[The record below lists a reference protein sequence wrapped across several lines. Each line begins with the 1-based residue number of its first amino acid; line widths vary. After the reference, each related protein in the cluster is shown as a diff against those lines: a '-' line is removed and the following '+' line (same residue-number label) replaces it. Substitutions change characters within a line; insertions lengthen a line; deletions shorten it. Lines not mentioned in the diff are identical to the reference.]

1 MVPESH
7 DEASDG
13 ADGSHECGG
22 LRDGYSEPDD
32 WHLTAGIR
40 AHGRRGGHARRPPD
54 YLAAAANR
62 APTTSSPATPPPGK
76 GVGFVLSH
84 EQFRTD
90 QLVAQARAAEEA
102 GFQYVWASDHI
113 QPWQD
118 NEGHSMF
125 PWLTLALVG
134 NNTSRISFGTGVTCP
149 TYRYHPATVAQA
161 FASLA
166 ILSPGRV
173 FLGLGTGE
181 RLNEQAATNAF
192 GNYTERHDR
201 LVEAIGLIRQL
212 WSGYANL
219 VRRPLFSD
227 ERLEAL
233 RRAVQARRRSS
244 WPPAGPKAQHWP
256 VSTATAGSP
265 RPAISRTPKL
275 LAAFS
280 AGAQTAGR
288 DPASLGKRAELFAVV
303 GDNAE
308 AARAAALWRFTAG
321 AVDQPNPV
329 EIQRA
334 AESNPI
340 DKVLANWTVGT
351 DPATHINAVQAV
363 LDAGAVPFLHFPQDH
378 PITAIQFYRTNVLP
392 KLH

>member
-1 MVPESH
+1 MTGHSRRTFGRIATGAGVLGAGGWAGGC
-7 DEASDG
+7 ASNRRSTPDG
-13 ADGSHECGG
+13 
-22 LRDGYSEPDD
+22 L
-32 WHLTAGIR
+32 
-40 AHGRRGGHARRPPD
+40 
-54 YLAAAANR
+54 
-62 APTTSSPATPPPGK
+62 PPPAAK
-76 GVGFVLSH
+76 GVGITLSH

-90 QLVAQARAAEEA
+90 QLVAQAQAAERA

-118 NEGHSMF
+118 NDGHSMF

-134 NNTSRISFGTGVTCP
+134 NTTSRMSFGTGVTCP

-166 ILSPGRV
+166 ILNPGRV

-181 RLNEQAATNAF
+181 RLNEQATTNTF
-192 GNYTERHDR
+192 GKYTERHDR
-201 LVEAIGLIRQL
+201 LVEAIELIRQL
-212 WSGYANL
+212 WSGQ
-219 VRRPLFSD
+219 
-227 ERLEAL
+227 RLSFAGRYFQTNSL
-233 RRAVQARRRSS
+233 KLYDVPAA
-244 WPPAGPKAQHWP
+244 PPPIFVAASGPKSARL
-256 VSTATAGSP
+256 AGQY
-265 RPAISRTPKL
+265 ADGWITQSRNLTNLKL
-275 LAAFS
+275 LAALD
-280 AGAQTAGR
+280 AGAKAAGR
-288 DPASLGKRAELFAVV
+288 DPKSLGKRAELFAFV
-303 GDNAE
+303 GENDE

-351 DPATHINAVQAV
+351 DAATHITAVQWV
-363 LDAGAVPFLHFPQDH
+363 LDGGAVPFVHFPQGD
-378 PITAIQFYRTNVLP
+378 PIAAINFYRDYVLP

>member
-1 MVPESH
+1 M
-7 DEASDG
+7 AAGMG
-13 ADGSHECGG
+13 ALGAGG
-22 LRDGYSEPDD
+22 LSSGCGAKHDTP
-32 WHLTAGIR
+32 A
-40 AHGRRGGHARRPPD
+40 APP
-54 YLAAAANR
+54 
-62 APTTSSPATPPPGK
+62 SPSPSAK

-90 QLVAQARAAEEA
+90 QLVAQAQAAERA
-102 GFQYVWASDHI
+102 GFQYVWASDHL

-134 NNTSRISFGTGVTCP
+134 NSTSRISFGTGVTCP

-181 RLNEQAATNAF
+181 RLNEQAATNVF
-192 GNYTERHDR
+192 GSYTERHDR
-201 LVEAIGLIRQL
+201 LIEAIGLIRQL
-212 WSGYANL
+212 WSGERISFAGRYFQTNSVKLYDPPPA
-219 VRRPLFSD
+219 PLPIFVAASGPKSAAMAGQYGD
-227 ERLEAL
+227 GWIT
-233 RRAVQARRRSS
+233 QARDL
-244 WPPAGPKAQHWP
+244 KD
-256 VSTATAGSP
+256 
-265 RPAISRTPKL
+265 PKL
-275 LAAFS
+275 LAGFT
-280 AGAQTAGR
+280 AGAQAGGH
-288 DPASLGKRAELFAVV
+288 DPAKLGKRAELFAVV
-303 GDNAE
+303 GEQNV
-308 AARAAALWRFTAG
+308 AAQAAALWRFTAG

-334 AESNPI
+334 AEANPT

-351 DPATHINAVQAV
+351 DPATHIQAVQTV
-363 LDAGAVPFLHFPQDH
+363 LDAGAIPFLHFPQPD
-378 PITAIQFYRTNVLP
+378 PTTAIDFYRTNVLP

>member
-1 MVPESH
+1 MSRRAFGRVAAG
-7 DEASDG
+7 ASVLG
-13 ADGSHECGG
+13 
-22 LRDGYSEPDD
+22 
-32 WHLTAGIR
+32 TAGLSE
-40 AHGRRGGHARRPPD
+40 GCGKSGPDRGK
-54 YLAAAANR
+54 
-62 APTTSSPATPPPGK
+62 PTGPPPAAK
-76 GVGFVLSH
+76 GVGVVLSH

-90 QLVAQARAAEEA
+90 QLVAQAQAAEQG

-118 NEGHSMF
+118 DEGHSMF

-134 NNTSRISFGTGVTCP
+134 TSTSHISFGTGVTCP

-181 RLNEQAATNAF
+181 RLNEQATTNTY
-192 GNYTERHDR
+192 GNYRERHDR
-201 LVEAIGLIRQL
+201 LIEAIELIRQL
-212 WSGYANL
+212 WSGSRTSFPGKYFQTNSLKLYDTPATPPPIFVAASGPKSAKL
-219 VRRPLFSD
+219 AGQYGD
-227 ERLEAL
+227 GWIT
-233 RRAVQARRRSS
+233 QAREVTDS
-244 WPPAGPKAQHWP
+244 
-256 VSTATAGSP
+256 
-265 RPAISRTPKL
+265 KL

-280 AGAQTAGR
+280 AGARAAGR
-288 DPASLGKRAELFAVV
+288 DAANLGKRAELFAVV
-303 GDNAE
+303 GDNNQAT
-308 AARAAALWRFTAG
+308 RAATLWRFTAG

-351 DPATHINAVQAV
+351 DPTPHIEAVQRV
-363 LDAGAVPFLHFPQDH
+363 LNAGAVPFLHFPQDD
-378 PITAIQFYRTNVLP
+378 PVAAINFYRTNVLP

>member
-1 MVPESH
+1 MIAISRR
-7 DEASDG
+7 AFGRMTAGFGMLG
-13 ADGSHECGG
+13 AGG
-22 LRDGYSEPDD
+22 LS
-32 WHLTAGIR
+32 
-40 AHGRRGGHARRPPD
+40 GGCG
-54 YLAAAANR
+54 
-62 APTTSSPATPPPGK
+62 APSSQHATPSGPAPSSGE
-76 GVGFVLSH
+76 GVGVVLSH

-90 QLVAQARAAEEA
+90 QLVAQAQAAEKA
-102 GFQYVWASDHI
+102 GFHYVWASDHL

-134 NNTSRISFGTGVTCP
+134 SSTSRIEFGTWVTCP
-149 TYRYHPATVAQA
+149 IYRYHPATVAQA

-181 RLNEQAATNAF
+181 RLNEQAATNTF
-192 GNYTERHDR
+192 GRYTERHDR
-201 LVEAIGLIRQL
+201 LIEAIELIRQL
-212 WSGYANL
+212 WSGSRISFTGRYFQTN
-219 VRRPLFSD
+219 
-227 ERLEAL
+227 AL
-233 RRAVQARRRSS
+233 KLYDL
-244 WPPAGPKAQHWP
+244 PPKPPPIFVAAGGPK
-256 VSTATAGSP
+256 SATLAGQYGDGWITQ
-265 RPAISRTPKL
+265 AHDVKNPKL

-280 AGAQTAGR
+280 AGAQAAGR
-288 DPASLGKRAELFAVV
+288 DPAGLGKCAELFAVV
-303 GDNAE
+303 GDHTQAS
-308 AARAAALWRFTAG
+308 RAAALWRFTAG

-351 DPATHINAVQAV
+351 DPSPHINAVQAV
-363 LDAGAVPFLHFPQDH
+363 LDAGAVPFLHFPQDD
-378 PITAIQFYRTNVLP
+378 PISAIDFYRSNVLP